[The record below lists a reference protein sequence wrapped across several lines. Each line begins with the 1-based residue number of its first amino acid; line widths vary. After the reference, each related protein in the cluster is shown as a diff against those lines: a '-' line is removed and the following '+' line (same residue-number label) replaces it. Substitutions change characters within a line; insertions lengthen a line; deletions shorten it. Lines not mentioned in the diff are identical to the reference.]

1 MADSEKF
8 LEYIIEKLNK
18 RIHGINITLAE
29 GAKEVEDMHDYYWEN
44 YTEMDEYGY
53 ENFDNQQALLNQV
66 NSNNEQLLLKQ
77 RFLKMLDSPYFGR
90 VDFKFDDEDE
100 LESFYIGIGNFSEE
114 AGAVPL
120 VYDWRAPVS
129 SLFYDFDKGEAYYNA
144 PGGKMEGEI
153 TSKRQYKIRNGK
165 MIYAFES
172 DVKIDDDVLKQEL
185 GSNGDVKLKN
195 IVRTIQKEQNA
206 IIRNMEDKIMV
217 IQGVAGSGKTSV
229 ALHRI
234 AYILYHNRDTIK
246 ASNILIL
253 SPNGVFADYISHI
266 LPELGEENIMEMS
279 FDIFAYKELS
289 DTINDC
295 EDHYDQIEKEL
306 AGNAENDLYKY
317 KQSKE
322 YIEKINGYVL
332 ELEDSLMRF
341 RNFKFHGIEK
351 SSQDIMELFY
361 NKFPDIPLLKRMDVV
376 MEYIVDEYETLTGK
390 DLVDDDRAVIE
401 SRFRKMY
408 KTMDLYTIY
417 NWFLAD
423 EGYPVLPQVSYEH
436 RKLRYE
442 DLYPMLYL
450 RYQLY
455 GRSRRH
461 GSIKH
466 LVIDEMQDYS
476 YLQYTIL
483 ELLFKCRMT
492 ILGDKSQT
500 MEEHEQDVT
509 KFLPKIFG
517 KNIKMISMNKS
528 YRNTV
533 EIASYANSL
542 SGLSQME
549 LFERHG
555 EPVENI
561 LCSSAEE
568 ALDNAILRLKL
579 VKNGDEDGFETAAVI
594 MMTEAEAKKAY
605 DYIKGKL
612 DKDLISYVDRNSSKF
627 RKGLVVTTFY
637 CAKGLEFDQVFSI
650 HKASDNRPIHRQAEY
665 ICATRALHRL
675 HVIRYQ

>member
-1 MADSEKF
+1 MAYSEKF
-8 LEYIIEKLNK
+8 LEYIIEKLK
-18 RIHGINITLAE
+18 ERIHGINITLAE

-100 LESFYIGIGNFSEE
+100 PESFYIGIGNFSKE

-120 VYDWRAPVS
+120 VYDWRAPIS
-129 SLFYDFDKGEAYYNA
+129 SLFYDFDKGGAYYNA

-153 TSKRQYKIRNGK
+153 TSKWQYKIRNGK

-217 IQGVAGSGKTSV
+217 IQGAAGSGKTSV

-234 AYILYHNRDTIK
+234 AYILYHNRDTVK

-295 EDHYDQIEKEL
+295 EDRYDQIEKEL
-306 AGNAENDLYKY
+306 AGNVGNDLYKS

-322 YIEKINGYVL
+322 YIEKLNGYVL

-341 RNFKFHGIEK
+341 HDFRFHGIEK

-423 EGYPVLPQVSYEH
+423 EGYPVLPQVSYEQ

-455 GRSRRH
+455 GRSTRH
-461 GSIKH
+461 GSVKH

-561 LCSSAEE
+561 ICSSAKE
-568 ALDNAILRLKL
+568 ALDNVILRLKL

-594 MMTEAEAKKAY
+594 MMTEAEAKEAY
-605 DYIKGKL
+605 DYLSGKL
-612 DKDLISYVDRNSSKF
+612 DEDLISYVDRNSSRF

-637 CAKGLEFDQVFSI
+637 CAKGLEFDQVFSL
-650 HKASDNRPIHRQAEY
+650 HKVSDNRPIHRQAEY